1 MGTIL
6 ISLRP
11 GRPHAPLRSG
21 RRPTRTRL
29 AMLLGGVL
37 AAAALLVVPA
47 PPAQAAPL
55 NDCVAAD
62 NADPILTSFERTP
75 AQVDVT
81 AAGKRVRFRLEV
93 DDLGGPG
100 PASGAETVWVGFGDT
115 PSFDEVDVIPTARMV
130 EDATG
135 AWVGSI
141 VVPRWSRPGSVR
153 LGVMIVDKA
162 QNFRFVDAADLA
174 AAGFASRVTVVSTA
188 DRTPPRLTSL
198 RINPGSIDTRTAPG
212 TVTVTATARDS
223 QSGVQLIRVRGLGSI
238 KLTRV
243 PGWPRTFSGTRHVG
257 SWAGTGT
264 RRVYEV
270 RVEDRIGNVRYY
282 DYRSLGQ
289 AGFDRDLRIV
299 SRDDTEPP
307 AIARFDLEPT
317 AVDVRAADQTVT
329 VRVRAVDRQAGL
341 RNAHVLFWAGDFG
354 WTRRLHLVSGTA
366 RDGVW
371 EGEFRMRRCVGWS
384 RSVRASVYLTDDSGR
399 RRRYTAARLA
409 EEGWPSRIAVT
420 AADHIA
426 PGAWVSFRPVPLVGP
441 IAVRFSED
449 VNGIT
454 ASSVLVR
461 MLIGDVDHGPP
472 VPGAWVC
479 RDAANALTDC
489 QTGRVRVARFRPTDP
504 LAAEREYTV
513 TLNPEFSLD
522 VTDLAGNPFRREEL
536 FVETAAPG

>member
-1 MGTIL
+1 
-6 ISLRP
+6 
-11 GRPHAPLRSG
+11 
-21 RRPTRTRL
+21 
-29 AMLLGGVL
+29 
-37 AAAALLVVPA
+37 
-47 PPAQAAPL
+47 
-55 NDCVAAD
+55 
-62 NADPILTSFERTP
+62 
-75 AQVDVT
+75 
-81 AAGKRVRFRLEV
+81 
-93 DDLGGPG
+93 
-100 PASGAETVWVGFGDT
+100 
-115 PSFDEVDVIPTARMV
+115 
-130 EDATG
+130 
-135 AWVGSI
+135 
-141 VVPRWSRPGSVR
+141 
-153 LGVMIVDKA
+153 MIVDKA
-162 QNFRFVDAADLA
+162 FNFRSVDAADLA
-174 AAGFASRVTVVSTA
+174 AAGFPSRVTVVSTA

-212 TVTVTATARDS
+212 TITVTATARDT
-223 QSGVQLIRVRGLGSI
+223 QSGVQLIRIRGLGAI
-238 KLTRV
+238 KLTKV

-257 SWAGTGT
+257 IWADTGT

-270 RVEDRIGNVRYY
+270 RVEDRIGNYRYY

-299 SRDDTEPP
+299 SRNDTEPP

-317 AVDVRAADQTVT
+317 AVDVPTADQTVT
-329 VRVRAVDRQAGL
+329 IRLRAVDRQAGL
-341 RNAHVLFWAGDFG
+341 RRVNVLLWAGGSGQFL
-354 WTRRLHLVSGTA
+354 TLHRVSGTA
-366 RDGVW
+366 RDGAW
-371 EGEFRMRRCVGWS
+371 EAEFRMRRCDAWL
-384 RSVRASVYLTDDSGR
+384 RSVRASVYLIDDSGHR
-399 RRRYTAARLA
+399 RNYTAARLA
-409 EEGWPSRIAVT
+409 DQGWTSRIAVT

-426 PGAWVSFRPVPLVGP
+426 PGAGVSFRPVPLVGP

-454 ASSVLVR
+454 SSSVVVQ

-536 FVETAAPG
+536 FVQTAAPG

>member
-1 MGTIL
+1 MGTFV
-6 ISLRP
+6 ISLQP
-11 GRPHAPLRSG
+11 GRPHPCPRSAHHA
-21 RRPTRTRL
+21 TRTWL
-29 AMLLGGVL
+29 SMLLGGALV
-37 AAAALLVVPA
+37 ASTLLVLPA
-47 PPAQAAPL
+47 PSAFAAPL
-55 NDCVAAD
+55 NDCVASD
-62 NADPILTSFERTP
+62 NADPTLTSFERTP
-75 AQVDVT
+75 AEVDVT
-81 AAGKRVRFRLEV
+81 AAGTRVRFHLEV

-115 PSFDEVDVIPTARMV
+115 PSFDEFDVIPTAKLV
-130 EDATG
+130 QDDTG

-141 VVPRWSRPGSVR
+141 RVPRWSRPGSVR

-162 QNFRFVDAADLA
+162 FNFRYVDAADLA

-223 QSGVQLIRVRGLGSI
+223 QSGVQLIRIRGLGSI
-238 KLTRV
+238 KLTKV

-257 SWAGTGT
+257 RWAGTGT

-270 RVEDRIGNVRYY
+270 RVEDRIGNYRYY
-282 DYRSLGQ
+282 DYRSLGH

-299 SRDDTEPP
+299 SHEDTEPP

-317 AVDVRAADQTVT
+317 AVDVRTADQTVT
-329 VRVRAVDRQAGL
+329 IRLRAVDRQAGL
-341 RNAHVLFWAGDFG
+341 RRANVLLWAGDSGRFL
-354 WTRRLHLVSGTA
+354 TLRRVSGTA

-371 EGEFRMRRCVGWS
+371 EDEFRMRRCDDWS
-384 RSVRASVYLTDDSGR
+384 RYVRASVYLTDDSGR
-399 RRRYTAARLA
+399 RRNYTAAKLA
-409 EEGWPSRIAVT
+409 DEGWTSRIAIT
-420 AADHIA
+420 AADHTIPA
-426 PGAWVSFRPVPLVGP
+426 AWVPFRPLPRVGP
-441 IAVRFSED
+441 IPVLFTED

-454 ASSVLVR
+454 PSSVLVR
-461 MLIGDVDHGPP
+461 MLIGLSGHGPP
-472 VPGAWVC
+472 LPGAWVC

-489 QTGRVRVARFRPTDP
+489 QTGKVRVARFRPTDP
-504 LAAEREYTV
+504 LAAEREYTM

-536 FVETAAPG
+536 YFQTAP